1 VKRDDTE
8 RDVVRLE
15 TLMTFVT
22 KQEGFQVVS
31 LVVLP
36 SDQSTVESARM
47 FSFYPGRYA
56 VHDNYDDT

>member
-1 VKRDDTE
+1 MKRGDTA
-8 RDVVRLE
+8 RAVFRFE

-22 KQEGFQVVS
+22 KEEGLQVVS

-36 SDQSTVESARM
+36 SDQSTIESARM

-56 VHDNYDDT
+56 IHDNYDDT